1 MEEFA
6 LAPINRPVWA
16 DGSHEIN
23 IEAVIARWEA
33 YLADA
38 GEVAADLWED
48 YSS

>member
-6 LAPINRPVWA
+6 LAQIERPVWA
-16 DGSHEIN
+16 DGSQEIN

-38 GEVAADLWED
+38 DEVALDMWED
-48 YSS
+48 YS